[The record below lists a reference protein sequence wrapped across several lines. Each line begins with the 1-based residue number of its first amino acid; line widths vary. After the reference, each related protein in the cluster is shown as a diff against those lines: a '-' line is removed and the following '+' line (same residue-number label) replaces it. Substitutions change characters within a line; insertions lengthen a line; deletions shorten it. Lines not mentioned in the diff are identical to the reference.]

1 MIAMKKKNEKTYA
14 VSKDTVL
21 FLVKMRRYMHSAWLK
36 EEYPCYRDKEFTQRM
51 ANFFDEISLSMF
63 YGVLFADMV
72 DIDKQNITR
81 KVTRR
86 LWWWPWLQWTIYC
99 RGFFGWG
106 ARYKSN
112 MYKHYQE
119 LCKYFD
125 EMNFTVEN
133 KRDIMEI
140 ELTGQDKMVVDCL
153 WFMLKKYAD

>member
-1 MIAMKKKNEKTYA
+1 MVAMKKNEKTYA
-14 VSKDTVL
+14 VSKETIY
-21 FLVKMRRYMHSAWLK
+21 FLVKTRRFMHSAWLN
-36 EEYPCYRDKEFTQRM
+36 EDYPCYRDKEFTKKM
-51 ANFFDEISLSMF
+51 ADLFDEINLSML
-63 YGVLFADMV
+63 YGVLIADMV

-86 LWWWPWLQWTIYC
+86 LHWWPWLQWTIYC

-140 ELTGQDKMVVDCL
+140 ELTGQDKMDVDCL

>member
-1 MIAMKKKNEKTYA
+1 MKKNEKTYA
-14 VSKDTVL
+14 VSKETIH
-21 FLVKMRRYMHSAWLK
+21 FLVKTRRFMHSAWLN
-36 EEYPCYRDKEFTQRM
+36 EDYPCYRDKEFTQKM
-51 ANFFDEISLSMF
+51 ADLFDEINLSML
-63 YGVLFADMV
+63 YGVLIADMV

-86 LWWWPWLQWTIYC
+86 LHWWPWLQWTIYC

-140 ELTGQDKMVVDCL
+140 ELTGSDMMDVNCL
-153 WFMLKKYAD
+153 WFLLKKYAD

>member
-1 MIAMKKKNEKTYA
+1 MKKNEKTYA
-14 VSKDTVL
+14 VSKETIH
-21 FLVKMRRYMHSAWLK
+21 FLVKTRRFMHSAWLN
-36 EEYPCYRDKEFTQRM
+36 EDYPCYRDKEFTQKM
-51 ANFFDEISLSMF
+51 ADLFDEINLSML
-63 YGVLFADMV
+63 YGVLIADMV

-119 LCKYFD
+119 MCKFFD
-125 EMNFTVEN
+125 DMNLTVEN

-153 WFMLKKYAD
+153 WFLLKKYAD

>member
-1 MIAMKKKNEKTYA
+1 MKTKKNEKTYA
-14 VSKDTVL
+14 VSKETIH
-21 FLVKMRRYMHSAWLK
+21 FLVKTRRFMHSAWLN
-36 EEYPCYRDKEFTQRM
+36 EDYPCYRDKEFTQKM
-51 ANFFDEISLSMF
+51 ADLFDEINLSML
-63 YGVLFADMV
+63 YGVLIADI

>member
-1 MIAMKKKNEKTYA
+1 MVAMKKNEKTYA
-14 VSKDTVL
+14 VSKETIH
-21 FLVKMRRYMHSAWLK
+21 FLVKTRRFMHSAWLN
-36 EEYPCYRDKEFTQRM
+36 EDYPCYRDKEFTQKM
-51 ANFFDEISLSMF
+51 ADLFDEINLSML
-63 YGVLFADMV
+63 YGVLIADMV

-112 MYKHYQE
+112 MYRHYQE

>member
-1 MIAMKKKNEKTYA
+1 MKKNNEKTYA
-14 VSKDTVL
+14 VSKDTIL
-21 FLVKMRRYMHSAWLK
+21 FLVKTRRFMHSAWLN
-36 EEYPCYRDKEFTQRM
+36 EDYPCYRDKEFTQKM
-51 ANFFDEISLSMF
+51 ADLFDEINLSML
-63 YGVLFADMV
+63 YGVLIADMV

>member
-1 MIAMKKKNEKTYA
+1 MKTKKNEKTYA
-14 VSKDTVL
+14 VSKYTIL
-21 FLVKMRRYMHSAWLK
+21 FLVKTRRFMHSAWLN
-36 EEYPCYRDKEFTQRM
+36 EDYPCYRDKRFTQKM
-51 ANFFDEISLSMF
+51 ADIFDEINLSML
-63 YGVLFADMV
+63 YGVLVADI

>member
-1 MIAMKKKNEKTYA
+1 MKKNEKTYT
-14 VSKDTVL
+14 VSKETIH
-21 FLVKMRRYMHSAWLK
+21 FLVKMRRFMHSAWLK

-51 ANFFDEISLSMF
+51 ADLFDEICLSMF
-63 YGVLFADMV
+63 YGILVADI

-106 ARYKSN
+106 ARYRSN

-119 LCKYFD
+119 MCKFFN
-125 EMNFTVEN
+125 EMLTVEN

-140 ELTGQDKMVVDCL
+140 ELTGTDKMDVDCL

>member
-1 MIAMKKKNEKTYA
+1 MKTKKNEKTYA

-36 EEYPCYRDKEFTQRM
+36 EEYPCYRDKEFTKKM
-51 ANFFDEISLSMF
+51 ADLFDEISLSMF

-112 MYKHYQE
+112 MYRHYQE

-140 ELTGQDKMVVDCL
+140 ELTGQDKMDVDCL

>member
-1 MIAMKKKNEKTYA
+1 MVAMKKNKELYTVSRETIQFLIKT
-14 VSKDTVL
+14 
-21 FLVKMRRYMHSAWLK
+21 RRFMHSAWLN
-36 EEYPCYRDKEFTQRM
+36 EEYPCYRDKEFTQKM
-51 ANFFDEISLSMF
+51 ADLFDEINLSML
-63 YGVLFADMV
+63 YGVLIADMV

-81 KVTRR
+81 KVSSR
-86 LWWWPWLQWTIYC
+86 LHWWPWLQWTIYC

-119 LCKYFD
+119 LCKFFD
-125 EMNFTVEN
+125 DMNFTVEN

-153 WFMLKKYAD
+153 WFLLKKYAD

>member
-1 MIAMKKKNEKTYA
+1 MKKNNEKTYA
-14 VSKDTVL
+14 VSKDTIL
-21 FLVKMRRYMHSAWLK
+21 FLVKTRRFMHSAWLN
-36 EEYPCYRDKEFTQRM
+36 EEYPCYRDKRFTQKM
-51 ANFFDEISLSMF
+51 ADIFDEINLSML
-63 YGVLFADMV
+63 YGVLVADI

-86 LWWWPWLQWTIYC
+86 LWWLPWLQWTIYC

>member
-1 MIAMKKKNEKTYA
+1 MKKKNEKTYT
-14 VSKDTVL
+14 VSRETIH
-21 FLVKMRRYMHSAWLK
+21 FLVKTRRFMHSAWLN
-36 EEYPCYRDKEFTQRM
+36 EDYPCYRDKEFTQKM
-51 ANFFDEISLSMF
+51 ADLFDEINLSML
-63 YGVLFADMV
+63 YGVLIADMV

-119 LCKYFD
+119 MCKYFH
-125 EMNFTVEN
+125 EMLTVEN
-133 KRDIMEI
+133 KRDILEI
-140 ELTGQDKMVVDCL
+140 ELTGTDMMDVDCL
-153 WFMLKKYAD
+153 WFLLKKYAD

>member
-1 MIAMKKKNEKTYA
+1 MVAMKKKNEKTYA

-21 FLVKMRRYMHSAWLK
+21 FLVKTRRFMHSAWLN
-36 EEYPCYRDKEFTQRM
+36 EDYPCYRDKEFTKKM
-51 ANFFDEISLSMF
+51 ADLFDEINLSMF

-86 LWWWPWLQWTIYC
+86 LHWLPWLQWTIYC

-112 MYKHYQE
+112 IYKHYQDI
-119 LCKYFD
+119 CRYFD
-125 EMNFTVEN
+125 GMFTVEN

-140 ELTGQDKMVVDCL
+140 ELTGQDKMGVDCL

>member
-1 MIAMKKKNEKTYA
+1 MKKNEKTYA
-14 VSKDTVL
+14 VSKETIH
-21 FLVKMRRYMHSAWLK
+21 FLVKTRRFMHSAWLN
-36 EEYPCYRDKEFTQRM
+36 EDYPCYRDKEFTQKM
-51 ANFFDEISLSMF
+51 ADLFDEINLSML
-63 YGVLFADMV
+63 YGVLIADMV

-153 WFMLKKYAD
+153 WFLLKKYAD

>member
-1 MIAMKKKNEKTYA
+1 MKTKKNEKTYT
-14 VSKDTVL
+14 VSKDTIL
-21 FLVKMRRYMHSAWLK
+21 FLVKTRRFMHSAWLN
-36 EEYPCYRDKEFTQRM
+36 EEYPCYRDKEFTQKM
-51 ANFFDEISLSMF
+51 ADLFDEINLSMLF
-63 YGVLFADMV
+63 GVLIADMV

>member
-1 MIAMKKKNEKTYA
+1 MKKKNEKTYT
-14 VSKDTVL
+14 VSRETIH
-21 FLVKMRRYMHSAWLK
+21 FLVKTRRFMHSAWLN
-36 EEYPCYRDKEFTQRM
+36 EDYPCYRDKEFTQKM
-51 ANFFDEISLSMF
+51 ADIFDEINLSMLF
-63 YGVLFADMV
+63 GVLIADMV

-86 LWWWPWLQWTIYC
+86 LHWWPWLQWTIYC

-125 EMNFTVEN
+125 GYFTVEN

-140 ELTGQDKMVVDCL
+140 ELTGQDKMVVDSL
-153 WFMLKKYAD
+153 WFLLKKYAD

>member
-1 MIAMKKKNEKTYA
+1 MKKNNEKTYA
-14 VSKDTVL
+14 VSKDTIL
-21 FLVKMRRYMHSAWLK
+21 FLVKTRRFMPSAWLN
-36 EEYPCYRDKEFTQRM
+36 EEYPCYRDKRFTQKM
-51 ANFFDEISLSMF
+51 ADIFDEINLSML
-63 YGVLFADMV
+63 YGVLVADI

>member
-1 MIAMKKKNEKTYA
+1 MKKNEKTYA
-14 VSKDTVL
+14 VSKETIH
-21 FLVKMRRYMHSAWLK
+21 FLVKTRRFMHSAWLN
-36 EEYPCYRDKEFTQRM
+36 EEYPCYRDKRFTQKM
-51 ANFFDEISLSMF
+51 ADIFDEINLSML
-63 YGVLFADMV
+63 YGVLVADI

>member
-1 MIAMKKKNEKTYA
+1 MKKKNEKTYT
-14 VSKDTVL
+14 VSRETIH
-21 FLVKMRRYMHSAWLK
+21 FLVKTRRFMHSAWLN
-36 EEYPCYRDKEFTQRM
+36 EDYPCYRDKEFTQKM
-51 ANFFDEISLSMF
+51 ADLFDEINLSML
-63 YGVLFADMV
+63 YGVLIADMV

-81 KVTRR
+81 KVTHR
-86 LWWWPWLQWTIYC
+86 LHWWPWLQWTIYC

-140 ELTGQDKMVVDCL
+140 ELTGQDKMVVDSL
-153 WFMLKKYAD
+153 WFLLKKYAD

>member
-1 MIAMKKKNEKTYA
+1 MKKNEKIYA
-14 VSKDTVL
+14 VTKETIL
-21 FLVKMRRYMHSAWLK
+21 FLVKTRRFMHSAWLN
-36 EEYPCYRDKEFTQRM
+36 EEYPCYRDKRFTQKM
-51 ANFFDEISLSMF
+51 VDISDEINLSML
-63 YGVLFADMV
+63 YGVLVADI

-86 LWWWPWLQWTIYC
+86 LWWWPWLQWTIHC

>member
-1 MIAMKKKNEKTYA
+1 MKKKNEKTYA

-21 FLVKMRRYMHSAWLK
+21 FLVKMRRYMHSAWLN
-36 EEYPCYRDKEFTQRM
+36 EEYPCYRDKEFTERM
-51 ANFFDEISLSMF
+51 ANLFDEICLDKF
-63 YGVLFADMV
+63 YGVLVADM

-81 KVTRR
+81 KVSRR
-86 LWWWPWLQWTIYC
+86 LYWWPWLQWTIYC

-125 EMNFTVEN
+125 GYFTVEN
-133 KRDIMEI
+133 KRDIMEMP
-140 ELTGQDKMVVDCL
+140 LPGLDKMDVENI
-153 WFMLKKYAD
+153 WFLLQKYAD